1 MSTREKAQNEAW
13 ENLKFETEEQW
24 EDDPFEMFDA
34 GYEAATKASEAK
46 LDSQEPVA
54 YTSTKSIEFM
64 HKNGEASMWFPFD
77 NEYLSHA
84 DEIKLNSKQIP
95 LYTSP
100 QPDLEAKL
108 LQAEAQIEALQDKIH
123 NLVGEDSEQI
133 RTCCCNW
140 DAKQI
145 CKHHSPLLMQA
156 EARIKELSDDIKTI
170 KEKVVG
176 DKYPNWV
183 GDMVTVMRSNIADI
197 CDYALST
204 QPSTE
209 TLEAYVD
216 AEIKRRLDEAYADD
230 WEINLASGGSQ
241 SYFYKAGETK
251 PTKLYAIKQ
260 DKDE

>member
-1 MSTREKAQNEAW
+1 MPVDGEYVQVMKNINGSIDSRTYR
-13 ENLKFETEEQW
+13 
-24 EDDPFEMFDA
+24 D
-34 GYEAATKASEAK
+34 KASEAK
-46 LDSQEPVA
+46 LASQEPVKC
-54 YTSTKSIEFM
+54 TFCKGIGK
-64 HKNGEASMWFPFD
+64 HGEPPILCRVCDGSG
-77 NEYLSHA
+77 
-84 DEIKLNSKQIP
+84 ISKFQ
-95 LYTSP
+95 P
-100 QPDLEAKL
+100 QAQPNLEAKL